1 MRTSYVCPTSLLGW
15 SRRSAWGYDASL
27 EGYWAELW
35 REDGDLLP
43 EVRIGPEHL
52 IATLEGL
59 ARALARV
66 TGVSADDVF
75 VALTTPVPRAD
86 TARSTTDSAR
96 WTADTARSTAG
107 AARREVEGAVS
118 GSRQARSRVA
128 A

>member
-1 MRTSYVCPTSLLGW
+1 MRTSYVCPTSLPGW
-15 SRRSAWGYDASL
+15 SRRSVWGFDASL

-43 EVRIGPEHL
+43 GVRIGPEHL

-66 TGVSADDVF
+66 TGVSADDLF
-75 VALTTPVPRAD
+75 VALTTPVWEAD
-86 TARSTTDSAR
+86 AARP
-96 WTADTARSTAG
+96 TAG
-107 AARREVEGAVS
+107 AARPTADAARPTAEGPVQGA
-118 GSRQARSRVA
+118 RRARSRVA